1 MSHKEG
7 GALREW
13 PKGLLAKGVTSVT
26 WWTRTF
32 DTTML
37 GRRLVFYPLEDLE
50 LLKDQTDFVTAKLA

>member
-13 PKGLLAKGVTSVT
+13 PKDLLAKRVTSVT

-37 GRRLVFYPLEDLE
+37 GRRLVFYPLEDLR
-50 LLKDQTDFVTAKLA
+50 